1 MILKLI
7 KEAVN
12 EGGVSAKVGALLL
25 TPTLKKLGKRL
36 DVSEYGGAPLLGV
49 NGCCVISHGS
59 SDAKTICSA
68 IGAANDYVES
78 NVLGHIKTAL
88 ETMQNEEVKPQM
100 E

>member
-1 MILKLI
+1 M
-7 KEAVN
+7 
-12 EGGVSAKVGALLL
+12 

-59 SDAKTICSA
+59 SDAKSICSA
-68 IGAANDYVES
+68 IGAASDYVKS

-88 ETMQNEEVKPQM
+88 ENENIN
-100 E
+100 